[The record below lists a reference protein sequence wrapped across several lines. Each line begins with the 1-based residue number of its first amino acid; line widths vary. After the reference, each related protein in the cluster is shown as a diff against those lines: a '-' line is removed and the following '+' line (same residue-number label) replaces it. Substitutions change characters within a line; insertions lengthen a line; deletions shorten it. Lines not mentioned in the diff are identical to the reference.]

1 MPVSSAAAVTL
12 LTTSSTFHSAR
23 NYKTPH
29 MPQKPLLAVTI
40 GDPSGI
46 GPEVVVKALQDR
58 SMYEIIRPVLVG
70 TVNVVQK
77 ALDAVGSSDTVVG
90 VNSASEARCEP
101 GTIEV
106 ISPADWE
113 GTEFPV
119 GKHDARSGSASH
131 LWVEEAAKMC
141 MTGDVEGMV
150 TAPVNKE
157 SWNMGGSKDTGHMEV
172 FKRLSGSSYVAT
184 MLVSGPMRCMHLSTH
199 KSLGEAVKY
208 VTTENIMTAT
218 RLTQKMFNEWGFE
231 NPRIA
236 IAALNPHASDNG
248 LIGSEEADEIAPAVK
263 QAISEGIDASG
274 PHPADTVFNSASAGK
289 YDVVVVMY
297 HDQGHIP
304 IKVYGVEE
312 SVTVNLGLPFLRT
325 SVDHGTAFDIAG
337 TGIASEISMIEAL
350 KLGASLASRKGLP
363 T

>member
-1 MPVSSAAAVTL
+1 MTE
-12 LTTSSTFHSAR
+12 
-23 NYKTPH
+23 
-29 MPQKPLLAVTI
+29 KPLLAVTI

-58 SMYEIIRPVLVG
+58 SMYAIMRPVLVG
-70 TVNVVQK
+70 TVGVVQK
-77 ALDAVGSSDTVVG
+77 ALDTIKSTDTVVG
-90 VNSASEARCEP
+90 VDTAADAKCEA

-106 ISPADWE
+106 ISPGDWKDI
-113 GTEFPV
+113 EFPV
-119 GKHDARSGSASH
+119 GKHDAGSGAASH

-141 MTGDVEGMV
+141 IAADVEGMV

-157 SWNMGGSKDTGHMEV
+157 SWFIGGSKDTGHMEV
-172 FKRLSGSSYVAT
+172 FKRLTGSSYVAT

-199 KSLGEAVKY
+199 KSLGDAVKY

-218 RLTQKMFNEWGFE
+218 RLTQKMFKEWGFD

-248 LIGSEEADEIAPAVK
+248 LIGSEEADEIAPAVA
-263 QAISEGIDASG
+263 QAIAEGIDASG

-337 TGIASEISMIEAL
+337 MGIANEVSMIEAL
-350 KLGASLASRKGLP
+350 KLGASLTSKKGLS

>member
-1 MPVSSAAAVTL
+1 MP
-12 LTTSSTFHSAR
+12 
-23 NYKTPH
+23 N
-29 MPQKPLLAVTI
+29 KPLLAVTI

-46 GPEVVVKALQDR
+46 GPEVVAKALQDR
-58 SMYEIIRPVLVG
+58 SMHDIMRPVLVG
-70 TVNVVQK
+70 TVLAVQK
-77 ALDAVGSSDTVVG
+77 ALNAINSSDKVIG
-90 VNSASEARCEP
+90 VSSAAEARCEP
-101 GTIEV
+101 GSLEV
-106 ISPADWE
+106 IAPGDWE

-119 GKHDARSGSASH
+119 GKHDAGSGSASH
-131 LWVEEAAKMC
+131 LWVEEAAKIC
-141 MTGDVEGMV
+141 IAGDVEGMV

-172 FKRLSGSSYVAT
+172 FKRLTGSSYVAT
-184 MLVSGPMRCMHLSTH
+184 MLVSGQMRCMHLSTH
-199 KSLGEAVKY
+199 KSLSEAVKY

-218 RLTQKMFNEWGFE
+218 RLTNEKFNNWGFE

-248 LIGSEEADEIAPAVK
+248 LIGSEEADEIAPAVA

-274 PHPADTVFNSASAGK
+274 PHPADTVFNNAAAGK

-304 IKVYGVEE
+304 IKVYGVEQ

-337 TGIASEISMIEAL
+337 TGIASEVSMIEAL
-350 KLGASLASRKGLP
+350 KLGASLASRKGL
-363 T
+363 TT

>member
-1 MPVSSAAAVTL
+1 MTE
-12 LTTSSTFHSAR
+12 
-23 NYKTPH
+23 
-29 MPQKPLLAVTI
+29 KPLLAVTI

-58 SMYEIIRPVLVG
+58 SMYAIMRPVLVG
-70 TVNVVQK
+70 TVGVVQK
-77 ALDAVGSSDTVVG
+77 ALDTIKSTDTVVG
-90 VNSASEARCEP
+90 VDTAADAKCEA

-106 ISPADWE
+106 ISPGDWKDI
-113 GTEFPV
+113 EFPV
-119 GKHDARSGSASH
+119 GKHDAGSGAASH

-141 MTGDVEGMV
+141 IAADVEGMV

-157 SWNMGGSKDTGHMEV
+157 SWFIGGSKDTGHMEV
-172 FKRLSGSSYVAT
+172 FKRLTGSSYVAT

-199 KSLGEAVKY
+199 KSLGDAVKY

-218 RLTQKMFNEWGFE
+218 RLTQKMFKEWGFD

-248 LIGSEEADEIAPAVK
+248 LIGSEEADEIAPAVA
-263 QAISEGIDASG
+263 QAIAEGIDASG

-337 TGIASEISMIEAL
+337 TGIASDVSMIEAL
-350 KLGASLASRKGLP
+350 KLGASLASKKGLS

>member
-1 MPVSSAAAVTL
+1 MTD
-12 LTTSSTFHSAR
+12 
-23 NYKTPH
+23 
-29 MPQKPLLAVTI
+29 KPLLAVTI
-40 GDPSGI
+40 GDPSGV
-46 GPEVVVKALQDR
+46 GPEVVAKALQDR
-58 SMYEIIRPVLVG
+58 SMYDIMRPVLVG
-70 TVNVVQK
+70 TVNVMQK
-77 ALDAVGSSDTVVG
+77 AVKAIGSSDSIVG
-90 VNSASEARCEP
+90 IDSPVEAKCEP

-106 ISPADWE
+106 ISPANWE
-113 GTEFPV
+113 GTDFPV
-119 GKHDARSGSASH
+119 GKHDAGSGAASH

-141 MTGDVEGMV
+141 MAGLVEGMV

-172 FKRLSGSSYVAT
+172 FRRLSGSSYVAT

-199 KSLGEAVKY
+199 MSVGEAVKY

-218 RLTQKMFNEWGFE
+218 RLTQKMFKEWGFE
-231 NPRIA
+231 NPCIA

-248 LIGSEEADEIAPAVK
+248 LIGSEEADEIAPAVA
-263 QAISEGIDASG
+263 QAIAEGINASG
-274 PHPADTVFNSASAGK
+274 PHPADTVFNGASAGK

-337 TGIASEISMIEAL
+337 TGIASEVSMIEAL
-350 KLGASLASRKGLP
+350 KLGASLASRKGLS

>member
-1 MPVSSAAAVTL
+1 MSD
-12 LTTSSTFHSAR
+12 
-23 NYKTPH
+23 
-29 MPQKPLLAVTI
+29 KPLLALTI

-46 GPEVVVKALQDR
+46 GPEVVTKALQDR
-58 SMYEIIRPVLVG
+58 SMYDIMRPVLLG
-70 TVNVVQK
+70 TPSVMENAVK
-77 ALDAVGSSDTVVG
+77 AVGSSDQVVG
-90 VNSASEARCEP
+90 VNSASKAQGKP

-106 ISPADWE
+106 LSPGDWNE
-113 GTEFPV
+113 TEFPLGV
-119 GKHDARSGSASH
+119 HDAGSGAASH
-131 LWVEEAAKMC
+131 LWVETAAKMC
-141 MTGDVEGMV
+141 MAGEVEGMV

-157 SWNMGGSKDTGHMEV
+157 SWHMGGSKDTGHMEV

-208 VTTENIMTAT
+208 VTKENILTAT
-218 RLTQKMFNEWGFE
+218 RLTHEKFVEWGFN

-248 LIGSEEADEIAPAVK
+248 LIGSEEADEIAPAVE
-263 QAISEGIDASG
+263 QAVAEGINATG

-289 YDVVVVMY
+289 FDVVVVMY

-304 IKVYGVEE
+304 IKVHGVEE

-337 TGIASEISMIEAL
+337 KGTASEISMIEAI
-350 KLGASLASRKGLP
+350 KLGASLASKKGLA

>member
-1 MPVSSAAAVTL
+1 MT
-12 LTTSSTFHSAR
+12 
-23 NYKTPH
+23 N
-29 MPQKPLLAVTI
+29 KPLLAVTI

-46 GPEVVVKALQDR
+46 GPEVVAKSLQDR
-58 SMYEIIRPVLVG
+58 SMYDIMRPVLLG
-70 TVNVVQK
+70 TVSVVENALK
-77 ALDAVGSSDTVVG
+77 AIGSNDQVVG
-90 VNSASEARCEP
+90 IDSASEAKCEP

-106 ISPADWE
+106 LSPGDWE
-113 GTEFPV
+113 GTAFPV
-119 GKHDARSGSASH
+119 GKHDAGSGAASH

-141 MTGDVEGMV
+141 MAGEVEGMV

-157 SWNMGGSKDTGHMEV
+157 SWHMGGSKDTGHMEV
-172 FKRLSGSSYVAT
+172 FKRLSGSDYVAT

-218 RLTQKMFNEWGFE
+218 RLTQKLFKEWGFD

-248 LIGSEEADEIAPAVK
+248 LIGSEEADEIAPAVA
-263 QAISEGIDASG
+263 QAVEEGIDATG
-274 PHPADTVFNSASAGK
+274 PHPADTVFNSAAAGK

-350 KLGASLASRKGLP
+350 KLGAALASKQGLA
-363 T
+363 

>member
-1 MPVSSAAAVTL
+1 
-12 LTTSSTFHSAR
+12 
-23 NYKTPH
+23 
-29 MPQKPLLAVTI
+29 MPQIPLLAVTI

-46 GPEVVVKALQDR
+46 GPEVVVKSLQDR
-58 SMYEIIRPVLVG
+58 AMYDILRPVLVG
-70 TVNVVQK
+70 TVLVVQK
-77 ALDAVGSSDTVVG
+77 ALDAIGSDDKVVG
-90 VNSASEARCEP
+90 VNSPSEAKTEP

-113 GTEFPV
+113 GKEFPI
-119 GKHDARSGSASH
+119 GKHDAGSGSASH

-141 MTGDVEGMV
+141 IAGDVDGMV

-184 MLVSGPMRCMHLSTH
+184 MLVSGAMRCMHLSTH

-208 VTTENIMTAT
+208 VTTENIMTAV
-218 RLTQKMFNEWGFE
+218 RLTNEKFNDWGFE

-248 LIGSEEADEIAPAVK
+248 LIGSEEADEIAPAVA
-263 QAISEGIDASG
+263 QAIAQGIDASG
-274 PHPADTVFNSASAGK
+274 PHPADTVFNNASAGK
-289 YDVVVVMY
+289 YDVVLVMY

-337 TGIASEISMIEAL
+337 TGIASETSMIEAL
-350 KLGASLASRKGLP
+350 KLGASLASRKGLA

>member
-1 MPVSSAAAVTL
+1 MT
-12 LTTSSTFHSAR
+12 
-23 NYKTPH
+23 K
-29 MPQKPLLAVTI
+29 KPLLAVTI

-46 GPEVVVKALQDR
+46 GPEVVAKSLQDQ
-58 SMYEIIRPVLVG
+58 STYEILRPVLLG
-70 TVNVVQK
+70 TVSVVENALK
-77 ALDAVGSSDTVVG
+77 AIGSDDQVVG
-90 VNSASEARCEP
+90 VDSASEAKCEP

-106 ISPADWE
+106 LSPGDWE
-113 GTEFPV
+113 GTAFPA
-119 GKHDARSGSASH
+119 GKHDAGSGAASH

-141 MTGDVEGMV
+141 MAGQVEGMV

-157 SWNMGGSKDTGHMEV
+157 SWHMGGSKDTGHMEV
-172 FKRLSGSSYVAT
+172 FKRLSGSDYVAT

-208 VTTENIMTAT
+208 VTTDNIMTAT
-218 RLTQKMFNEWGFE
+218 RLTQKMFKEWGFE

-248 LIGSEEADEIAPAVK
+248 LIGSEEADEISPAIA
-263 QAISEGIDASG
+263 QAVEEGIEATG
-274 PHPADTVFNSASAGK
+274 PHPADTVFNSAAAGK

-304 IKVYGVEE
+304 IKVYGVEK

-350 KLGASLASRKGLP
+350 KLGAALASKQGLA
-363 T
+363 

>member
-1 MPVSSAAAVTL
+1 MTD
-12 LTTSSTFHSAR
+12 
-23 NYKTPH
+23 
-29 MPQKPLLAVTI
+29 KPLLAVTI

-46 GPEVVVKALQDR
+46 GPEVVAKALQDR
-58 SMYEIIRPVLVG
+58 SMYEIMRPVMLG
-70 TVNVVQK
+70 TVGVMENALK
-77 ALDAVGSSDTVVG
+77 AIKSSDKVVG
-90 VNSASEARCEP
+90 VSSAAEAKCEP

-106 ISPADWE
+106 ISPGEWE
-113 GTEFPV
+113 GTDFPI
-119 GKHDARSGSASH
+119 GKHDAGSGSASH

-141 MTGDVEGMV
+141 MAGDVEGMV

-157 SWNMGGSKDTGHMEV
+157 SWYMGGSKDTGHMEV

-231 NPRIA
+231 KPRIA

-248 LIGSEEADEIAPAVK
+248 LIGSEEADEIAPAVQ
-263 QAISEGIDASG
+263 QAIAEGIDASG

-337 TGIASEISMIEAL
+337 TGLASEVSMIEAL
-350 KLGASLASRKGLP
+350 KLGASLASKKGLSA
-363 T
+363 

>member
-1 MPVSSAAAVTL
+1 MTD
-12 LTTSSTFHSAR
+12 
-23 NYKTPH
+23 
-29 MPQKPLLAVTI
+29 KPLLAVTI

-58 SMYEIIRPVLVG
+58 SMYAIMRPVLVG
-70 TVNVVQK
+70 TVGVVQK
-77 ALDAVGSSDTVVG
+77 ALNAIKSSDTVIG
-90 VNSASEARCEP
+90 VDKAADAKCEP

-113 GTEFPV
+113 GTAFPI
-119 GKHDARSGSASH
+119 GKHDAGSGAASH

-141 MTGDVEGMV
+141 MAGDVEGMV

-157 SWNMGGSKDTGHMEV
+157 SWFMGGSKDTGHMEV
-172 FKRLSGSSYVAT
+172 FRRLSGSSYVAT
-184 MLVSGPMRCMHLSTH
+184 MLVSGAMRCMHLSTH
-199 KSLGEAVKY
+199 MSVGEAVKY

-218 RLTQKMFNEWGFE
+218 RLTQKMFKEWGFD

-248 LIGSEEADEIAPAVK
+248 LIGSEEADEIAPAVA
-263 QAISEGIDASG
+263 QAIAEGIDASG

-350 KLGASLASRKGLP
+350 KLGASLASKKGLAV
-363 T
+363 

>member
-1 MPVSSAAAVTL
+1 MT
-12 LTTSSTFHSAR
+12 
-23 NYKTPH
+23 K
-29 MPQKPLLAVTI
+29 KPLLAVTI

-46 GPEVVVKALQDR
+46 GPEVVAKSLQDQ
-58 SMYEIIRPVLVG
+58 SIYEILRPVLIG
-70 TVNVVQK
+70 TVSVAEN
-77 ALDAVGSSDTVVG
+77 ALKTIGSDDQVVG
-90 VNSASEARCEP
+90 IDSASEAKCEP

-106 ISPADWE
+106 LSPGDWE
-113 GTEFPV
+113 GTAFPV
-119 GKHDARSGSASH
+119 GKHDAGSGAASH

-141 MTGDVEGMV
+141 MAGQVEGMV

-157 SWNMGGSKDTGHMEV
+157 SWHMGGSKDTGHMEV
-172 FKRLSGSSYVAT
+172 FKRLSGSDYVAT

-208 VTTENIMTAT
+208 VTTDNIMTAT
-218 RLTQKMFNEWGFE
+218 RLTQKMFKEWGFE

-248 LIGSEEADEIAPAVK
+248 LIGSEEADEISPAIA
-263 QAISEGIDASG
+263 QAVEEGIEATG
-274 PHPADTVFNSASAGK
+274 PHPADTVFNSAAAGK

-304 IKVYGVEE
+304 IKVYGVEK

-350 KLGASLASRKGLP
+350 KLGAALASKQGLA
-363 T
+363 

>member
-1 MPVSSAAAVTL
+1 M
-12 LTTSSTFHSAR
+12 
-23 NYKTPH
+23 KD
-29 MPQKPLLAVTI
+29 KPLLAVTI

-58 SMYEIIRPVLVG
+58 SMYAMMRPVLVG
-70 TVNVVQK
+70 TVGVVQK
-77 ALDAVGSSDTVVG
+77 ALDAIQSSDTVIG
-90 VNSASEARCEP
+90 VDKAADAKCHP
-101 GTIEV
+101 GIIEV

-119 GKHDARSGSASH
+119 GEHDAGSGTASH

-141 MTGDVEGMV
+141 LSGDVEGMV

-157 SWNMGGSKDTGHMEV
+157 SWFMGGSKDTGHMEV
-172 FKRLSGSSYVAT
+172 FRRLSGSSYVAT
-184 MLVSGPMRCMHLSTH
+184 MLVSGQMRCMHLSTH
-199 KSLGEAVKY
+199 MSLGEAVKY

-218 RLTQKMFNEWGFE
+218 RITQKMFKEWGFV

-248 LIGSEEADEIAPAVK
+248 LIGNEEADEITPAVA
-263 QAISEGIDASG
+263 QAIAEGIDASG
-274 PHPADTVFNSASAGK
+274 PHPADTVFNSASEGK
-289 YDVVVVMY
+289 YDVVIVMY

-337 TGIASEISMIEAL
+337 TGLASETSMIEAL
-350 KLGASLASRKGLP
+350 KLGASLASKKGLS

>member
-1 MPVSSAAAVTL
+1 MTD
-12 LTTSSTFHSAR
+12 
-23 NYKTPH
+23 
-29 MPQKPLLAVTI
+29 KPLLAVTI

-58 SMYEIIRPVLVG
+58 SMYDIMRPVLVG
-70 TVNVVQK
+70 TVGVVQK
-77 ALDAVGSSDTVVG
+77 ALNAIKSSDTVVG
-90 VNSASEARCEP
+90 VDTPAAAKCEP

-119 GKHDARSGSASH
+119 GKHDAGSGAASH

-141 MTGDVEGMV
+141 IAGDVEGMV

-157 SWNMGGSKDTGHMEV
+157 SWFMGGSKDTGHMEV
-172 FKRLSGSSYVAT
+172 FRRLSGSNYVAT

-218 RLTQKMFNEWGFE
+218 RLTQKMFKEWGFD

-248 LIGSEEADEIAPAVK
+248 LIGSEEADEIAPAVA
-263 QAISEGIDASG
+263 QAIAEGIDASG

-337 TGIASEISMIEAL
+337 TGIASDVSMIEAL
-350 KLGASLASRKGLP
+350 KLGASLASKKGLS

>member
-1 MPVSSAAAVTL
+1 MTD
-12 LTTSSTFHSAR
+12 
-23 NYKTPH
+23 
-29 MPQKPLLAVTI
+29 KPLLAVTI
-40 GDPSGI
+40 GDPSGV
-46 GPEVVVKALQDR
+46 GPEVVAKALQDR
-58 SMYEIIRPVLVG
+58 SMYDIMRPVLIG
-70 TVNVVQK
+70 TVNVMQK
-77 ALDAVGSSDTVVG
+77 AVSAIGSSDSIVG
-90 VNSASEARCEP
+90 IDSPAEAKCEP

-113 GTEFPV
+113 DTEFPV
-119 GKHDARSGSASH
+119 GKHDAGSGSASH
-131 LWVEEAAKMC
+131 LWVEEAAKLC
-141 MTGDVEGMV
+141 MAGAVEGMV

-218 RLTQKMFNEWGFE
+218 RLTQRMFNEWGFE

-248 LIGSEEADEIAPAVK
+248 LIGSEEADEIAPAVA
-263 QAISEGIDASG
+263 QAIAEGIDASG

-337 TGIASEISMIEAL
+337 TGIASEISMIEAF
-350 KLGASLASRKGLP
+350 KLGASLASKKGLS

>member
-1 MPVSSAAAVTL
+1 MTD
-12 LTTSSTFHSAR
+12 
-23 NYKTPH
+23 
-29 MPQKPLLAVTI
+29 KPLLAVTI

-46 GPEVVVKALQDR
+46 GPEVVAKALQDR
-58 SMYEIIRPVLVG
+58 SMYDIMHPVLVG
-70 TVNVVQK
+70 TVNVMEK
-77 ALDAVGSSDTVVG
+77 AVKAIGSNDSILGVSSPSDAK
-90 VNSASEARCEP
+90 CEP
-101 GTIEV
+101 GVIEV

-113 GTEFPV
+113 GTEFPI
-119 GKHDARSGSASH
+119 GKHDAGSGAASH
-131 LWVEEAAKMC
+131 LWVEEAAKLC
-141 MTGDVEGMV
+141 MAGSVEGMV

-184 MLVSGPMRCMHLSTH
+184 MLVSGQMRCMHLSTH
-199 KSLGEAVKY
+199 KSLEEAVKY

-248 LIGSEEADEIAPAVK
+248 LIGSEEADEIAPAVA
-263 QAISEGIDASG
+263 QAIAEGIDASG

-350 KLGASLASRKGLP
+350 KLGASLASRKGLS

>member
-1 MPVSSAAAVTL
+1 MTD
-12 LTTSSTFHSAR
+12 
-23 NYKTPH
+23 
-29 MPQKPLLAVTI
+29 KPLLAVTI

-46 GPEVVVKALQDR
+46 GPEVVAKALQDR
-58 SMYEIIRPVLVG
+58 SMYDIMHPVLVG
-70 TVNVVQK
+70 TVNVMEK
-77 ALDAVGSSDTVVG
+77 AVKAIGSNDSILGVSSPSDAK
-90 VNSASEARCEP
+90 CEP
-101 GTIEV
+101 GVIEV

-113 GTEFPV
+113 GTEFPI
-119 GKHDARSGSASH
+119 GKHDAGSGAASH
-131 LWVEEAAKMC
+131 LWVEEAAKLC
-141 MTGDVEGMV
+141 MAGSVEGMV

-184 MLVSGPMRCMHLSTH
+184 MLVSGQMRCMHLSTH

-248 LIGSEEADEIAPAVK
+248 LIGSEEADEIAPAVA
-263 QAISEGIDASG
+263 QAIAEGIDASG

-350 KLGASLASRKGLP
+350 KLGASLASRKGLS

>member
-1 MPVSSAAAVTL
+1 MT
-12 LTTSSTFHSAR
+12 
-23 NYKTPH
+23 K
-29 MPQKPLLAVTI
+29 KPLLAVTI

-46 GPEVVVKALQDR
+46 GPEVVAKSLQDQ
-58 SMYEIIRPVLVG
+58 SIYEILRPVLLG
-70 TVNVVQK
+70 TVSVVENALK
-77 ALDAVGSSDTVVG
+77 AIGSDDQVVG
-90 VNSASEARCEP
+90 VDSASEAKCEP
-101 GTIEV
+101 GKIEV
-106 ISPADWE
+106 LSPGDWE
-113 GTEFPV
+113 GTAFPL
-119 GKHDARSGSASH
+119 GKHDAGSGAASH

-141 MTGDVEGMV
+141 MAGQVEGMV

-157 SWNMGGSKDTGHMEV
+157 SWHMGGSKDTGHMEV
-172 FKRLSGSSYVAT
+172 FKRLSGSDYVAT

-208 VTTENIMTAT
+208 VTTDNIMTAT
-218 RLTQKMFNEWGFE
+218 RLTQKMFKEWGFE

-248 LIGSEEADEIAPAVK
+248 LIGSEEADEISPAIA
-263 QAISEGIDASG
+263 QAVEEGIEATG
-274 PHPADTVFNSASAGK
+274 PHPADTVFNSAAAGK

-304 IKVYGVEE
+304 IKVYGVEK

-350 KLGASLASRKGLP
+350 KLGAALASKQGLA
-363 T
+363 

>member
-1 MPVSSAAAVTL
+1 MTD
-12 LTTSSTFHSAR
+12 
-23 NYKTPH
+23 
-29 MPQKPLLAVTI
+29 KPRLAVTI

-58 SMYEIIRPVLVG
+58 SMYDLMRPVLVG
-70 TVNVVQK
+70 TTLDVNK
-77 ALDAVGSSDTVVG
+77 ALNAIGSSDSVVK
-90 VNSASEARCEP
+90 VDAASEANGTP

-106 ISPADWE
+106 ISPGDWE
-113 GTEFPV
+113 GTEFPT
-119 GKHDARSGSASH
+119 GIHDAGSGAASH

-141 MTGDVEGMV
+141 MAGEVAGMV

-157 SWNMGGSKDTGHMEV
+157 SWHMGGSKDTGHMEV
-172 FKRLSGSSYVAT
+172 FRRLSGSDYVAT

-208 VTTENIMTAT
+208 VTTENIMTAI
-218 RLTQKMFNEWGFE
+218 RLTQKHFNEWGFE
-231 NPRIA
+231 SPRIA
-236 IAALNPHASDNG
+236 VAALNPHASDNG
-248 LIGSEEADEIAPAVK
+248 LIGSEEADEIAPAVA
-263 QAISEGIDASG
+263 QAVSEGINATG

-289 YDVVVVMY
+289 YDVVLVMY

-304 IKVYGVEE
+304 IKVYGVEQ

-350 KLGASLASRKGLP
+350 KLGASLASRKGLS

>member
-1 MPVSSAAAVTL
+1 MTD
-12 LTTSSTFHSAR
+12 
-23 NYKTPH
+23 
-29 MPQKPLLAVTI
+29 KPLLAVTI

-46 GPEVVVKALQDR
+46 GPEVVAKALQDR
-58 SMYEIIRPVLVG
+58 SMYDIKRPVLVG
-70 TVNVVQK
+70 TVSVVQK
-77 ALDAVGSSDTVVG
+77 ALDAIKSSDTVIG
-90 VNSASEARCEP
+90 IASPSDAICER

-106 ISPADWE
+106 ISPANWE
-113 GTEFPV
+113 GHEFPI
-119 GKHDARSGSASH
+119 GKHDAGSGTASH
-131 LWVEEAAKMC
+131 LWVETAAKMC
-141 MTGDVEGMV
+141 IAGVVDGMV

-157 SWNMGGSKDTGHMEV
+157 SWHMGGSKDTGHMEV

-208 VTTENIMTAT
+208 VTKENIMIAV
-218 RLTQKMFNEWGFE
+218 RLTQKKFIDWGFE
-231 NPRIA
+231 KPRIA
-236 IAALNPHASDNG
+236 VAALNPHASDNG
-248 LIGSEEADEIAPAVK
+248 LIGSEEADEIAPAVA
-263 QAISEGIDASG
+263 QAIAEGIDASG
-274 PHPADTVFNSASAGK
+274 PHPADSVFNNASAGK

-337 TGIASEISMIEAL
+337 TGIASEISMIEAF
-350 KLGASLASRKGLP
+350 KLGASLASRKGL
-363 T
+363 TT

>member
-1 MPVSSAAAVTL
+1 MT
-12 LTTSSTFHSAR
+12 
-23 NYKTPH
+23 KT
-29 MPQKPLLAVTI
+29 PLLAVTI

-46 GPEVVVKALQDR
+46 GPEVVAKSLQDQ
-58 SMYEIIRPVLVG
+58 SIYEILRPVLLG
-70 TVNVVQK
+70 TVSVVENALK
-77 ALDAVGSSDTVVG
+77 AIGSDDQVVG
-90 VNSASEARCEP
+90 VDSASEAKCEP

-106 ISPADWE
+106 LSPGDWE
-113 GTEFPV
+113 GTAFPV
-119 GKHDARSGSASH
+119 GKHDAGSGAASH

-141 MTGDVEGMV
+141 MAGQVEGMV

-157 SWNMGGSKDTGHMEV
+157 SWHMGGSKDTGHMEV
-172 FKRLSGSSYVAT
+172 FKRLSGSDYVAT

-208 VTTENIMTAT
+208 VTTDNIMTAT
-218 RLTQKMFNEWGFE
+218 RLTQKMFKEWGFE

-248 LIGSEEADEIAPAVK
+248 LIGSEEADEISPAIA
-263 QAISEGIDASG
+263 QAVAEGIEATG
-274 PHPADTVFNSASAGK
+274 PHPADTVFNSAAAGK

-304 IKVYGVEE
+304 IKVYGVEK

-350 KLGASLASRKGLP
+350 KLGAALASKQGLA
-363 T
+363 

>member
-1 MPVSSAAAVTL
+1 MT
-12 LTTSSTFHSAR
+12 
-23 NYKTPH
+23 N
-29 MPQKPLLAVTI
+29 KPLLAVTI

-46 GPEVVVKALQDR
+46 GPEVVAKALQDR
-58 SMYEIIRPVLVG
+58 SMYDIMRPVLLG
-70 TVNVVQK
+70 TVGVMEK
-77 ALDAVGSSDTVVG
+77 AVKAIKSSDTVIG
-90 VNSASEARCEP
+90 ISSAAEAKCQP

-106 ISPADWE
+106 ISPEDWE
-113 GTEFPV
+113 SNEFPI
-119 GKHDARSGSASH
+119 GKHDAGSGAASH

-141 MTGDVEGMV
+141 MAGDVEGMV

-231 NPRIA
+231 KPRIA

-350 KLGASLASRKGLP
+350 KLGASLASKKGLA

>member
-1 MPVSSAAAVTL
+1 MTD
-12 LTTSSTFHSAR
+12 
-23 NYKTPH
+23 
-29 MPQKPLLAVTI
+29 KPLLAVTI

-46 GPEVVVKALQDR
+46 GPEVVAKALQDR
-58 SMYEIIRPVLVG
+58 SMYEIMRPVLVG
-70 TVNVVQK
+70 TVNVMQK
-77 ALDAVGSSDTVVG
+77 AINAIGSSDSIVG
-90 VNSASEARCEP
+90 VDSPAEAKCES

-119 GKHDARSGSASH
+119 GKHDAGSGAASH
-131 LWVEEAAKMC
+131 MWVEEAAKMC
-141 MTGDVEGMV
+141 MDGLVEGMV

-172 FKRLSGSSYVAT
+172 FRRLSGSSYVAT
-184 MLVSGPMRCMHLSTH
+184 MLVSGAMRCMHLSTH
-199 KSLGEAVKY
+199 MSLGEAVKY
-208 VTTENIMTAT
+208 VTMENIMTAT
-218 RLTQKMFNEWGFE
+218 RLTDKMFKEWGFE

-248 LIGSEEADEIAPAVK
+248 LIGSEEADEIAPAVA
-263 QAISEGIDASG
+263 QAIAEGIDASG
-274 PHPADTVFNSASAGK
+274 PHPADTVFNGASAGK
-289 YDVVVVMY
+289 FDVVVVMY

-337 TGIASEISMIEAL
+337 TGIASEISMIEAF
-350 KLGASLASRKGLP
+350 KLGASLASRKGLS

>member
-1 MPVSSAAAVTL
+1 MTD
-12 LTTSSTFHSAR
+12 
-23 NYKTPH
+23 
-29 MPQKPLLAVTI
+29 KPLLAVTI

-46 GPEVVVKALQDR
+46 GPEVVAKALQDR
-58 SMYEIIRPVLVG
+58 SMYEIMRPVLVG
-70 TVNVVQK
+70 TVNVMQK
-77 ALDAVGSSDTVVG
+77 AINAIGSSDSIVG
-90 VNSASEARCEP
+90 VDSPAEAKCES

-119 GKHDARSGSASH
+119 GKHDAGSGAASH
-131 LWVEEAAKMC
+131 MWVEEAAKMC
-141 MTGDVEGMV
+141 MDGLVEGMV

-172 FKRLSGSSYVAT
+172 FRRLSGSSYVAT
-184 MLVSGPMRCMHLSTH
+184 MLVSGAMRCMHLSTH
-199 KSLGEAVKY
+199 MSLGEAVKY
-208 VTTENIMTAT
+208 VTMENIMTAT
-218 RLTQKMFNEWGFE
+218 RLTDKMFKEWGFE

-236 IAALNPHASDNG
+236 IAALNPHGSDNG
-248 LIGSEEADEIAPAVK
+248 LIGSEEADEIAPAVA
-263 QAISEGIDASG
+263 QAIAEGIDASG
-274 PHPADTVFNSASAGK
+274 PHPADTVFNGASAGK
-289 YDVVVVMY
+289 FDVVVVMY

-337 TGIASEISMIEAL
+337 TGIASEISMIEAF
-350 KLGASLASRKGLP
+350 KLGASLASRKGLS

>member
-1 MPVSSAAAVTL
+1 MT
-12 LTTSSTFHSAR
+12 
-23 NYKTPH
+23 K
-29 MPQKPLLAVTI
+29 KPLLAVTI

-46 GPEVVVKALQDR
+46 GPEVVAKSLQDQ
-58 SMYEIIRPVLVG
+58 SIYEILRPVLIG
-70 TVNVVQK
+70 TVSVVEN
-77 ALDAVGSSDTVVG
+77 ALKTIGSDDQVVG
-90 VNSASEARCEP
+90 VDSASEAKCEP

-106 ISPADWE
+106 LSPGDWE
-113 GTEFPV
+113 GTAFPV
-119 GKHDARSGSASH
+119 GKHDAGSGAASH

-141 MTGDVEGMV
+141 MAGQVEGMV

-157 SWNMGGSKDTGHMEV
+157 SWHMGGSKDTGHMEV
-172 FKRLSGSSYVAT
+172 FKRLSGSDYVAT

-208 VTTENIMTAT
+208 VTTDNIMTAT
-218 RLTQKMFNEWGFE
+218 RLTQKMFKEWGFE

-248 LIGSEEADEIAPAVK
+248 LIGSEEADEISPAIA
-263 QAISEGIDASG
+263 QAVEEGIEATG
-274 PHPADTVFNSASAGK
+274 PHPADTVFNSAAAGK

-304 IKVYGVEE
+304 IKVYGVEK

-350 KLGASLASRKGLP
+350 KLGAALASKQGLA
-363 T
+363 

>member
-1 MPVSSAAAVTL
+1 MTD
-12 LTTSSTFHSAR
+12 
-23 NYKTPH
+23 
-29 MPQKPLLAVTI
+29 KPLLAVTI

-46 GPEVVVKALQDR
+46 GPEVVAKALQDR
-58 SMYEIIRPVLVG
+58 SMYDIMHPVLVG
-70 TVNVVQK
+70 TVNVMEK
-77 ALDAVGSSDTVVG
+77 AVKAIGSNDSILGVSSPSDAK
-90 VNSASEARCEP
+90 CEP
-101 GTIEV
+101 GVIEV

-113 GTEFPV
+113 GTEFPI
-119 GKHDARSGSASH
+119 GKHDAGSGAASH
-131 LWVEEAAKMC
+131 LWVEEAAKLC
-141 MTGDVEGMV
+141 MAGSVEGMV

-184 MLVSGPMRCMHLSTH
+184 MLVSGQMRCMHLSTH
-199 KSLGEAVKY
+199 KSLEEAVKY

-248 LIGSEEADEIAPAVK
+248 LIGSEEADEIAPAVA
-263 QAISEGIDASG
+263 QVIAEGIDASG

-350 KLGASLASRKGLP
+350 KLGASLASRKGLS

>member
-1 MPVSSAAAVTL
+1 MTD
-12 LTTSSTFHSAR
+12 
-23 NYKTPH
+23 
-29 MPQKPLLAVTI
+29 KPLLAVTI

-46 GPEVVVKALQDR
+46 GPEVVVKALKDR
-58 SMYEIIRPVLVG
+58 TMYDIMRPVLIG
-70 TVNVVQK
+70 TVLVVQK
-77 ALDAVGSSDTVVG
+77 ALDAIKSTDTVVA
-90 VNSASEARCEP
+90 VNEPSEAKCEP
-101 GTIEV
+101 GVIEV
-106 ISPADWE
+106 ISPGDWE

-119 GKHDARSGSASH
+119 GKHDAGSGKASH
-131 LWVEEAAKMC
+131 LWVEEAAKLC
-141 MTGDVEGMV
+141 IAGDVEGMV
-150 TAPVNKE
+150 TAPVNKK

-172 FKRLSGSSYVAT
+172 FKRLSASSYVAT
-184 MLVSGPMRCMHLSTH
+184 MLVSGQMRCMHLSTH
-199 KSLGEAVKY
+199 MSVGEAVKY

-218 RLTQKMFNEWGFE
+218 RLTQKMFKEWGFE

-248 LIGSEEADEIAPAVK
+248 LIGSEEADEIAPAVV

-337 TGIASEISMIEAL
+337 TGIASEISMIEAF
-350 KLGASLASRKGLP
+350 KLGASLASRKGLS

>member
-1 MPVSSAAAVTL
+1 MTE
-12 LTTSSTFHSAR
+12 
-23 NYKTPH
+23 
-29 MPQKPLLAVTI
+29 KPLLAVTI

-46 GPEVVVKALQDR
+46 GPEVVAKSLQDR
-58 SMYEIIRPVLVG
+58 SMYDIMRPVLIG
-70 TVNVVQK
+70 TVSVVQN
-77 ALDAVGSSDTVVG
+77 AVDAVKSADKVIGIE
-90 VNSASEARCEP
+90 SASQAKCEP
-101 GTIEV
+101 KTLEV
-106 ISPADWE
+106 ISPGDWE
-113 GTEFPV
+113 GTAFPI
-119 GKHDARSGSASH
+119 GKHDAGSGAASH

-141 MTGDVEGMV
+141 MSGDVEGMV

-157 SWNMGGSKDTGHMEV
+157 SWNMGGSKDTGHMEA

-184 MLVSGPMRCMHLSTH
+184 MLVSGQMRCMHLSTH

-218 RLTQKMFNEWGFE
+218 RLTNEMFKEWGFA

-248 LIGSEEADEIAPAVK
+248 LIGSEEADEIAPAVA

-274 PHPADTVFNSASAGK
+274 PHPADTVFNNASAGK

-337 TGIASEISMIEAL
+337 TGIASEVSMIEAL
-350 KLGASLASRKGLP
+350 KLGASLAARKGLS